1 MEVEV
6 GVAVLHPQV
15 PHPPAPQAQAHPV
28 RALAN
33 PAAVAVPAAP
43 VARGTQAQPGN
54 WPENPRMLKQN

>member
-6 GVAVLHPQV
+6 GVEVLHPQV
-15 PHPPAPQAQAHPV
+15 PRPPAPQAQAHPV

-43 VARGTQAQPGN
+43 VAREIPAQPGN
-54 WPENPRMLKQN
+54 YL